1 MTSAPEPWEGYAAA
15 SAEALGLT
23 LEPDWKAA
31 VAANLETIFKVAAL
45 VDEFELPDDIEPA
58 AIFEA

>member
-1 MTSAPEPWEGYAAA
+1 MPIGLTFWEDYAAA
-15 SAEALGLT
+15 SAEALSLT
-23 LEPDWKAA
+23 LEPAWKAA
-31 VAANLETIFKVAAL
+31 VAANLETIFKMAAS